1 MSNTAV
7 HSVSVVIPVYGG
19 SATLQQV
26 VNELSSFYSEQVSE
40 GGNRYQVAEVILVD
54 DCGVDNSA
62 KVIRELAKV
71 DERVVPVWLTRNYG
85 QHAAT
90 VAGMASS
97 SHEWVVTMD
106 EDGQHFGRFTKPA
119 SKLGWWVYSYSPT
132 LRAMPSKCE
141 ASCTRSWI
149 AS

>member
-19 SATLQQV
+19 SATLRQV
-26 VNELSSFYSEQVSE
+26 LNELSSFYSEQVSE
-40 GGNRYQVAEVILVD
+40 GGNHYQVAEVILVD

-71 DERVVPVWLTRNYG
+71 DEQVVPVWLTRNYG

-106 EDGQHFGRFTKPA
+106 EDGLFSECHVQN
-119 SKLGWWVYSYSPT
+119 S
-132 LRAMPSKCE
+132 
-141 ASCTRSWI
+141 
-149 AS
+149 

>member
-40 GGNRYQVAEVILVD
+40 GGNRYRVAEVILVD

-62 KVIRELAKV
+62 
-71 DERVVPVWLTRNYG
+71 
-85 QHAAT
+85 
-90 VAGMASS
+90 
-97 SHEWVVTMD
+97 
-106 EDGQHFGRFTKPA
+106 
-119 SKLGWWVYSYSPT
+119 
-132 LRAMPSKCE
+132 
-141 ASCTRSWI
+141 
-149 AS
+149 